1 MENFHTSADLFI
13 VIVLAYLGLSLFLG
27 AKQVYFGR
35 FTNPENQTDTAEAS
49 SKKASGE

>member
-35 FTNPENQTDTAEAS
+35 FTKPEDQTDEAS
-49 SKKASGE
+49 SKKAPIE